1 MEVSPEIIDIGNLGN
16 DSVLELKSNASFD
29 DEIDTDNFSRPPV
42 NFGGGIELLMN
53 DKPSEKRG
61 GAKSDI
67 KIDDLENLE
76 QELNSLA
83 DNVDG
88 KSMNQGQ
95 RQGQGEN
102 IFQNLFNFGNGNDSK
117 TTEVKKS
124 VQETPSANQ
133 STTAKDLGKST
144 AEYNDTKSWDGYGKF
159 NNVPIAKDTAEKPKL
174 TKEEELR
181 EKFKY
186 LRKLEALEKKGA
198 TLTQRYSMESNL
210 DEMIGEY
217 EMIIAEKEKSN
228 AMKFQGKMLMAAITG
243 LEFLNNKFDPFD
255 IKLDGWAEQVNENLD
270 DYDEIFAELHEKY
283 KSKATMAPELRLL
296 FQLGGSAA
304 MLHMTN
310 TMFKSSMPGMDDIMR
325 QNPDLMREFS
335 KAAVNTMGNNNPGFG
350 GFMNNIMGNNFGG
363 TRDDMPNVD
372 LGPPPAPV
380 DTKLP
385 ERSQREPP
393 NYQNRPDLSRA
404 SQEGVNLNN
413 KFGALKPER
422 VIPPTATATTSG
434 NNNADR
440 NNVRPEM
447 KGPSEVDNILS
458 GLKTREVDITP
469 PSIANNKTTTNNQKD
484 KQNQQN
490 PQNQQNQ
497 QNQQDKN
504 NLSTISVDDL
514 RELASTRLPKSR
526 RKQKSDK
533 NTISLD
539 I

>member
-16 DSVLELKSNASFD
+16 DSILELKSNASFD
-29 DEIDTDNFSRPPV
+29 EDLDTDNFSKPSV

-53 DKPSEKRG
+53 DKPSKPSNG
-61 GAKSDI
+61 NKSADI

-76 QELNSLA
+76 NELNDLS
-83 DNVDG
+83 DSMDK
-88 KSMNQGQ
+88 KSFKGGRVQQENG
-95 RQGQGEN
+95 GDN
-102 IFQNLFNFGNGNDSK
+102 IFKNLFNFGNNGGNESPN
-117 TTEVKKS
+117 KS
-124 VQETPSANQ
+124 AQETPSHSKETQEQ
-133 STTAKDLGKST
+133 SQSDKNLGKST
-144 AEYNDTKSWDGYGKF
+144 AEYSDTKSWDGYGKF
-159 NNVPIAKDTAEKPKL
+159 NDVPIAKDTTEKPKL

-228 AMKFQGKMLMAAITG
+228 SMKFQGKMLMAAITG
-243 LEFLNNKFDPFD
+243 IEFLNTKFDPFD

-283 KSKATMAPELRLL
+283 KSKASMAPELRLL

-335 KAAVNTMGNNNPGFG
+335 KAAVNTMGNSNPGFG

-380 DTKLP
+380 ETKLP
-385 ERSQREPP
+385 ERSQREAP

-404 SQEGVNLNN
+404 SQEGVSVNN
-413 KFGALKPER
+413 KFGALEPQRITPSESKR
-422 VIPPTATATTSG
+422 VST
-434 NNNADR
+434 
-440 NNVRPEM
+440 RPEM
-447 KGPSEVDNILS
+447 RGPSEVNNILS
-458 GLKTREVDITP
+458 GLKTREIDITP
-469 PSIANNKTTTNNQKD
+469 PSVKDTTPPSVKDTTPKPVSTTNTTTT
-484 KQNQQN
+484 
-490 PQNQQNQ
+490 
-497 QNQQDKN
+497 DKN
-504 NLSTISVDDL
+504 NLSTISIEDL
-514 RELASTRLPKSR
+514 RDLASTKLPKSK

>member
-1 MEVSPEIIDIGNLGN
+1 MEVSPEIIDIGNLGDDN
-16 DSVLELKSNASFD
+16 IVELKPSASFD
-29 DEIDTDNFSRPPV
+29 DELDTEEFSKPSV
-42 NFGGGIELLMN
+42 NFGSGIELLMN
-53 DKPSEKRG
+53 DKKPNEGKGKR
-61 GAKSDI
+61 SDI

-76 QELNSLA
+76 DELNTLT
-83 DNVDG
+83 DNIDRDSTSNRD
-88 KSMNQGQ
+88 KSSGD
-95 RQGQGEN
+95 N
-102 IFQNLFNFGNGNDSK
+102 IFQNLFNFGNDKKDENRD
-117 TTEVKKS
+117 TKKS
-124 VQETPSANQ
+124 VQETESRSDKN
-133 STTAKDLGKST
+133 LGKST
-144 AEYNDTKSWDGYGKF
+144 ADYNDTKSWDGYGKF
-159 NNVPIAKDTAEKPKL
+159 NDVPITKDNIEKPKL
-174 TKEEELR
+174 TREEELR

-243 LEFLNNKFDPFD
+243 LEFLNSKFDPFD

-283 KSKATMAPELRLL
+283 KSKASMAPELRLL

-335 KAAVNTMGNNNPGFG
+335 KAAVNTMGKSSPGFG
-350 GFMNNIMGNNFGG
+350 GFMNNIMGNDFGG

-380 DTKLP
+380 ETKLP
-385 ERSQREPP
+385 ERSQRGEP

-404 SQEGVNLNN
+404 SQEGVNLNDN
-413 KFGALKPER
+413 FGSLKSER
-422 VIPPTATATTSG
+422 VIPETRQSQT
-434 NNNADR
+434 
-440 NNVRPEM
+440 RPEM
-447 KGPSEVDNILS
+447 KGPTEVNNILS
-458 GLKTREVDITP
+458 GLKTRQVNMNADKD
-469 PSIANNKTTTNNQKD
+469 SQK
-484 KQNQQN
+484 
-490 PQNQQNQ
+490 
-497 QNQQDKN
+497 DKN
-504 NLSTISVDDL
+504 NLSTISVEDL
-514 RELASTRLPKSR
+514 RELSATRLPKSK

>member
-1 MEVSPEIIDIGNLGN
+1 MEVSPEIIDIGNLGDDN
-16 DSVLELKSNASFD
+16 IVELKPSTSFD
-29 DEIDTDNFSRPPV
+29 DELDTEEFNKPSV
-42 NFGGGIELLMN
+42 NFGSGIELLMN
-53 DKPSEKRG
+53 DKKPNEGKSKR
-61 GAKSDI
+61 SDI

-76 QELNSLA
+76 DELNTLA
-83 DNVDG
+83 DNIDIDGTANRG
-88 KSMNQGQ
+88 KSSGD
-95 RQGQGEN
+95 N
-102 IFQNLFNFGNGNDSK
+102 IFQNLFNFGNDKKDENRD
-117 TTEVKKS
+117 TKKS
-124 VQETPSANQ
+124 VQETESRSDKN
-133 STTAKDLGKST
+133 LGKST
-144 AEYNDTKSWDGYGKF
+144 ADYNDTKSWDGYGKF
-159 NNVPIAKDTAEKPKL
+159 NDVPITKDNIEKPKL
-174 TKEEELR
+174 TREEELR

-243 LEFLNNKFDPFD
+243 LEFLNSKFDPFD

-335 KAAVNTMGNNNPGFG
+335 KAAVNTMGKSSPGFG
-350 GFMNNIMGNNFGG
+350 GFMNNIMGNDFGG

-380 DTKLP
+380 ETKLP
-385 ERSQREPP
+385 ERSQRGEP

-404 SQEGVNLNN
+404 SQEGVNLNYN
-413 KFGALKPER
+413 FGSLKSER
-422 VIPPTATATTSG
+422 VIQENRQSQP
-434 NNNADR
+434 
-440 NNVRPEM
+440 RPEM
-447 KGPSEVDNILS
+447 KGPTEVNNILS
-458 GLKTREVDITP
+458 GLKTRQVNMNADKEG
-469 PSIANNKTTTNNQKD
+469 QK
-484 KQNQQN
+484 
-490 PQNQQNQ
+490 
-497 QNQQDKN
+497 DKN
-504 NLSTISVDDL
+504 NLSTISVEDL
-514 RELASTRLPKSR
+514 RELSATRLPKSK

>member
-1 MEVSPEIIDIGNLGN
+1 MG
-16 DSVLELKSNASFD
+16 
-29 DEIDTDNFSRPPV
+29 
-42 NFGGGIELLMN
+42 
-53 DKPSEKRG
+53 
-61 GAKSDI
+61 
-67 KIDDLENLE
+67 
-76 QELNSLA
+76 
-83 DNVDG
+83 
-88 KSMNQGQ
+88 
-95 RQGQGEN
+95 
-102 IFQNLFNFGNGNDSK
+102 
-117 TTEVKKS
+117 
-124 VQETPSANQ
+124 
-133 STTAKDLGKST
+133 
-144 AEYNDTKSWDGYGKF
+144 
-159 NNVPIAKDTAEKPKL
+159 
-174 TKEEELR
+174 
-181 EKFKY
+181 
-186 LRKLEALEKKGA
+186 RK
-198 TLTQRYSMESNL
+198 
-210 DEMIGEY
+210 
-217 EMIIAEKEKSN
+217 
-228 AMKFQGKMLMAAITG
+228 
-243 LEFLNNKFDPFD
+243 
-255 IKLDGWAEQVNENLD
+255 VNENLD

-380 DTKLP
+380 ETKLP

-413 KFGALKPER
+413 KFGALKPET
-422 VIPPTATATTSG
+422 TATATTSG
-434 NNNADR
+434 NNNANR

-447 KGPSEVDNILS
+447 TGPSEVDNILS

-469 PSIANNKTTTNNQKD
+469 PSIANNKTQANTQ
-484 KQNQQN
+484 
-490 PQNQQNQ
+490 QNQQNQ

>member
-29 DEIDTDNFSRPPV
+29 DEIDTDNFSRPSV

-95 RQGQGEN
+95 KQSQSQGQGEN

-124 VQETPSANQ
+124 VQETPSASQ

-228 AMKFQGKMLMAAITG
+228 SMKFQGKMLMAAITG

-380 DTKLP
+380 ETKLP

-413 KFGALKPER
+413 KFGALKPE
-422 VIPPTATATTSG
+422 TTATTSG
-434 NNNADR
+434 NNNANR

-484 KQNQQN
+484 KQNQQIPQN
-490 PQNQQNQ
+490 PQNS
-497 QNQQDKN
+497 QDKN

>member
-16 DSVLELKSNASFD
+16 DGVLELKSNASFD
-29 DEIDTDNFSRPPV
+29 DEIDTDNFSRPSV

-88 KSMNQGQ
+88 KTTNQGQ
-95 RQGQGEN
+95 NQGQGQGEN

-124 VQETPSANQ
+124 VQETPSASQ

-159 NNVPIAKDTAEKPKL
+159 NNVPISKDTAEKPKL

-243 LEFLNNKFDPFD
+243 IEFLNNKFDPFD

-372 LGPPPAPV
+372 LGPPPASV
-380 DTKLP
+380 ETKLP

-413 KFGALKPER
+413 NFGALKPER
-422 VIPPTATATTSG
+422 VIPTATSTS
-434 NNNADR
+434 R

-469 PSIANNKTTTNNQKD
+469 PSIANNKTQANTQ
-484 KQNQQN
+484 
-490 PQNQQNQ
+490 QNQQNQ
-497 QNQQDKN
+497 QDKQDKN

>member
-1 MEVSPEIIDIGNLGN
+1 MEVSPEIIDIGNLGDDN
-16 DSVLELKSNASFD
+16 IVELKTSASFD
-29 DEIDTDNFSRPPV
+29 DELDTEKFNKPSV
-42 NFGGGIELLMN
+42 NFGSGIELLMN
-53 DKPSEKRG
+53 DKTPNEGKSKR
-61 GAKSDI
+61 SDI

-76 QELNSLA
+76 DELNTLA
-83 DNVDG
+83 DNIDNDGTANRG
-88 KSMNQGQ
+88 KSSGD
-95 RQGQGEN
+95 N
-102 IFQNLFNFGNGNDSK
+102 IFQNLFNFENDK
-117 TTEVKKS
+117 KDENRDTKKS
-124 VQETPSANQ
+124 VQETESRSDKN
-133 STTAKDLGKST
+133 LGKST
-144 AEYNDTKSWDGYGKF
+144 ADYNDTKSWDGYGKF
-159 NNVPIAKDTAEKPKL
+159 NDVPITKDNIEKPKL
-174 TKEEELR
+174 TREEELR

-243 LEFLNNKFDPFD
+243 IEFLNSKFDPFD

-335 KAAVNTMGNNNPGFG
+335 KAAVNTMGKSSPGFG
-350 GFMNNIMGNNFGG
+350 GFMNNIMGNDFGS
-363 TRDDMPNVD
+363 TRDEMPNVD

-380 DTKLP
+380 ETKLP
-385 ERSQREPP
+385 ERSQRGEP

-404 SQEGVNLNN
+404 SQEGVNLNDN
-413 KFGALKPER
+413 FGSLKSER
-422 VIPPTATATTSG
+422 VIQENRQSQP
-434 NNNADR
+434 
-440 NNVRPEM
+440 RPEM
-447 KGPSEVDNILS
+447 KGPTEVNNILS
-458 GLKTREVDITP
+458 GLKTRQVNMNADKEG
-469 PSIANNKTTTNNQKD
+469 QK
-484 KQNQQN
+484 
-490 PQNQQNQ
+490 
-497 QNQQDKN
+497 DKN
-504 NLSTISVDDL
+504 NLSTISVEDL
-514 RELASTRLPKSR
+514 RELSATRLPKSK